1 MKRSVT
7 TLPLHYGKVPRW
19 LFDKMK
25 RLSAAIASLIIIEFG
40 PRELLRRLADPVW
53 FQAFGCV
60 VGFDWHSS
68 GLTTTLCGAI
78 KDGLSADANDL
89 PVAICGGKAA
99 RSRHTPQELVTYG
112 ETWGIDVSQFVAL
125 SRLVAK
131 IDNSLIQDGYNIYH
145 HTFILTRDG
154 DWAVVQQGISEETRN
169 ARRYQWFSGGFS
181 GGSSGE
187 EINMLCEPHTGITCD
202 EHGRPLNLVAA
213 ESAPAHSAILD
224 FVSHDPD
231 WMARTWQEVTL
242 SLPERHYIS
251 PADVDARRLG
261 RMFQVLHESGAGTFK
276 DLIQIPG
283 VGPRTIAA
291 LSLVSELVYDAPP
304 SFRDPARFSFAHG
317 GKDGHP
323 FPVDRKT
330 YEESITF
337 LQSCLDTAR
346 VADRDKIDAFKRLA
360 RYAGSRA

>member
-1 MKRSVT
+1 MPMTFRS
-7 TLPLHYGKVPRW
+7 YMRGQSSKVP
-19 LFDKMK
+19 
-25 RLSAAIASLIIIEFG
+25 
-40 PRELLRRLADPVW
+40 P
-53 FQAFGCV
+53 
-60 VGFDWHSS
+60 H
-68 GLTTTLCGAI
+68 
-78 KDGLSADANDL
+78 
-89 PVAICGGKAA
+89 
-99 RSRHTPQELVTYG
+99 PQELVACG
-112 ETWGIDVSQFVAL
+112 ETWGIDVSQFVGLEPA
-125 SRLVAK
+125 RRK

-154 DWAVVQQGISEETRN
+154 DWAVVQQGMSEETRN

-187 EINMLCEPHTGITCD
+187 RDQHALRAPHGITCD

-317 GKDGHP
+317 G
-323 FPVDRKT
+323 RT
-330 YEESITF
+330 
-337 LQSCLDTAR
+337 DT
-346 VADRDKIDAFKRLA
+346 L
-360 RYAGSRA
+360 SR